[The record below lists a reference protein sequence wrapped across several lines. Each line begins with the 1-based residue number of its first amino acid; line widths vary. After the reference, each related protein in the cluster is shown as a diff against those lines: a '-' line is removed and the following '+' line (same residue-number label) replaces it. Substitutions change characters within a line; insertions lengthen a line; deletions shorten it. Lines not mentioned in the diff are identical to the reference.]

1 MTIEEC
7 YKKMGANYQDVI
19 KRLPSVSM
27 IEKFALKFRE
37 DTSFQE
43 LETALNEKQVD
54 LAFRA
59 AHTLKGVCM
68 NLGFD
73 HLYKPSF
80 EITESLRASNL
91 DLALQQFDAV
101 KEQYSKTI
109 AALNEF
115 AAQISRRG
123 LFLLLVNKCKIISIL
138 SCKFSENEYNNLHKQ
153 RKEEVQK

>member
-7 YKKMGANYQDVI
+7 YVKMGANYQDVI
-19 KRLPSVSM
+19 KRLPSAKM
-27 IEKFALKFRE
+27 IEKFALKFKD

-43 LETALNEKQVD
+43 LETALNEKQVE

-91 DLALQQFDAV
+91 ELALQQFDAV
-101 KEQYSKTI
+101 KEQYTKTI
-109 AALNEF
+109 DALNEF
-115 AAQISRRG
+115 AAQISKEIFFYILRFWLRDRK
-123 LFLLLVNKCKIISIL
+123 KCM
-138 SCKFSENEYNNLHKQ
+138 
-153 RKEEVQK
+153 

>member
-27 IEKFALKFRE
+27 IEKFALKFSE

-43 LETALNEKQVD
+43 SETALNEKQVD

-115 AAQISRRG
+115 AA
-123 LFLLLVNKCKIISIL
+123 
-138 SCKFSENEYNNLHKQ
+138 
-153 RKEEVQK
+153 

>member
-1 MTIEEC
+1 MFSYILERKNRMTIEEC
-7 YKKMGANYQDVI
+7 YVKMGTNYQDVI
-19 KRLPSVSM
+19 KRLPSAKM
-27 IEKFALKFRE
+27 IEKFALKCKD

-43 LETALNEKQVD
+43 LETALNEKQVE

-91 DLALQQFDAV
+91 ELALQQFDAV
-101 KEQYSKTI
+101 KEQYTKTI
-109 AALNEF
+109 DALNEF
-115 AAQISRRG
+115 VA
-123 LFLLLVNKCKIISIL
+123 
-138 SCKFSENEYNNLHKQ
+138 
-153 RKEEVQK
+153 

>member
-7 YKKMGANYQDVI
+7 YIKMGANYQDVI

-43 LETALNEKQVD
+43 LEKALNDKQVEI
-54 LAFRA
+54 AFRA

-73 HLYKPSF
+73 HLYKQVLKSQKVYVQ
-80 EITESLRASNL
+80 ETWNWL
-91 DLALQQFDAV
+91 
-101 KEQYSKTI
+101 
-109 AALNEF
+109 
-115 AAQISRRG
+115 
-123 LFLLLVNKCKIISIL
+123 C
-138 SCKFSENEYNNLHKQ
+138 NNLMQ
-153 RKEEVQK
+153 

>member
-7 YKKMGANYQDVI
+7 YQKMGANYQDVI

-115 AAQISRRG
+115 AA
-123 LFLLLVNKCKIISIL
+123 
-138 SCKFSENEYNNLHKQ
+138 
-153 RKEEVQK
+153 

>member
-91 DLALQQFDAV
+91 DLALQQLDAV

-115 AAQISRRG
+115 AA
-123 LFLLLVNKCKIISIL
+123 
-138 SCKFSENEYNNLHKQ
+138 
-153 RKEEVQK
+153 

>member
-7 YKKMGANYQDVI
+7 YVKMGANYQDVI
-19 KRLPSVSM
+19 KRLPSAKM
-27 IEKFALKFRE
+27 IEKFALKFKD

-43 LETALNEKQVD
+43 LETALNEKQVE

-73 HLYKPSF
+73 HLYKLYKPSF

-91 DLALQQFDAV
+91 ELALQQFDAV
-101 KEQYSKTI
+101 KEQYTKTI
-109 AALNEF
+109 EALNEF
-115 AAQISRRG
+115 V
-123 LFLLLVNKCKIISIL
+123 L
-138 SCKFSENEYNNLHKQ
+138 ENE
-153 RKEEVQK
+153 

>member
-7 YKKMGANYQDVI
+7 YVKMGANYQDVI
-19 KRLPSVSM
+19 KRLPSAKM
-27 IEKFALKFRE
+27 IEKFALKFKE

-43 LETALNEKQVD
+43 LEMALNEKQVD

-91 DLALQQFDAV
+91 ELALQQFDAV
-101 KEQYSKTI
+101 KEQYTKTI
-109 AALNEF
+109 DALNEF
-115 AAQISRRG
+115 V
-123 LFLLLVNKCKIISIL
+123 L
-138 SCKFSENEYNNLHKQ
+138 ENE
-153 RKEEVQK
+153 

>member
-1 MTIEEC
+1 MTVEEC
-7 YKKMGANYQDVI
+7 YIKMGANYQDVI

-54 LAFRA
+54 LA
-59 AHTLKGVCM
+59 
-68 NLGFD
+68 
-73 HLYKPSF
+73 
-80 EITESLRASNL
+80 
-91 DLALQQFDAV
+91 LQQFDAV

-115 AAQISRRG
+115 AA
-123 LFLLLVNKCKIISIL
+123 
-138 SCKFSENEYNNLHKQ
+138 
-153 RKEEVQK
+153 

>member
-91 DLALQQFDAV
+91 DLALQQFDTV

-115 AAQISRRG
+115 AA
-123 LFLLLVNKCKIISIL
+123 
-138 SCKFSENEYNNLHKQ
+138 
-153 RKEEVQK
+153 

>member
-37 DTSFQE
+37 DTSYQE

-115 AAQISRRG
+115 AA
-123 LFLLLVNKCKIISIL
+123 
-138 SCKFSENEYNNLHKQ
+138 
-153 RKEEVQK
+153 

>member
-1 MTIEEC
+1 M
-7 YKKMGANYQDVI
+7 
-19 KRLPSVSM
+19 
-27 IEKFALKFRE
+27 KFKD

-43 LETALNEKQVD
+43 LETALNEKQVE

-91 DLALQQFDAV
+91 ELALQQFDAV
-101 KEQYSKTI
+101 KEQYTKTI
-109 AALNEF
+109 DALNEF
-115 AAQISRRG
+115 AA
-123 LFLLLVNKCKIISIL
+123 
-138 SCKFSENEYNNLHKQ
+138 
-153 RKEEVQK
+153 

>member
-91 DLALQQFDAV
+91 DLALQQFAAV

-115 AAQISRRG
+115 AA
-123 LFLLLVNKCKIISIL
+123 
-138 SCKFSENEYNNLHKQ
+138 
-153 RKEEVQK
+153 

>member
-37 DTSFQE
+37 ETSFQE

-115 AAQISRRG
+115 AA
-123 LFLLLVNKCKIISIL
+123 
-138 SCKFSENEYNNLHKQ
+138 
-153 RKEEVQK
+153 

>member
-1 MTIEEC
+1 
-7 YKKMGANYQDVI
+7 MGANYQHVI

-115 AAQISRRG
+115 AA
-123 LFLLLVNKCKIISIL
+123 
-138 SCKFSENEYNNLHKQ
+138 
-153 RKEEVQK
+153 

>member
-7 YKKMGANYQDVI
+7 YKKMGANCQDVI

-115 AAQISRRG
+115 AA
-123 LFLLLVNKCKIISIL
+123 
-138 SCKFSENEYNNLHKQ
+138 
-153 RKEEVQK
+153 

>member
-91 DLALQQFDAV
+91 ELALQQFDAV
-101 KEQYSKTI
+101 KEQYTKTI
-109 AALNEF
+109 EALNEF
-115 AAQISRRG
+115 AAQISKRG
-123 LFLLLVNKCKIISIL
+123 LFLYIKILVLRQEKMYVK
-138 SCKFSENEYNNLHKQ
+138 KQ
-153 RKEEVQK
+153 